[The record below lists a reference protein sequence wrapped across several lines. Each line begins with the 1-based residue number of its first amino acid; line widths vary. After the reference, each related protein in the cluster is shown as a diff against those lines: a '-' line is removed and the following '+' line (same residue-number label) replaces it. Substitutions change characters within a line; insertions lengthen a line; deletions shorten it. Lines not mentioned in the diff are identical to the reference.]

1 MNSLL
6 SSLRAAAVA
15 VILVSFVDGSAVAAT
30 NLVTNG
36 GFETGDLSGWSQ
48 SGNTNFTG
56 VTSDP
61 VFVASGSFGAFFG
74 PVGSLG
80 FISQTFATVVGQT
93 YQLDYSLMNS
103 GGTPNLFQAFWGGNA
118 IGGAALTN
126 AGAFSHTP
134 FSFGGLVATS
144 ASTTLTFG
152 FQHNPTFWGF
162 DNVSVV
168 ATNDIPGT
176 PDSGSTVA
184 LLGLALTLVACVRR
198 RQA

>member
-1 MNSLL
+1 MKSLL
-6 SSLRAAAVA
+6 PSLRAAAVA
-15 VILVSFVDGSAVAAT
+15 AIVVSFFDGSAVAAT

-36 GFETGDLSGWSQ
+36 GFETGDFSGWTQ
-48 SGNTNFTG
+48 SGNTSFTS
-56 VTSDP
+56 VTGTAA
-61 VFVASGSFGAFFG
+61 FVASGSFGASFG

-93 YQLDYSLMNS
+93 YQLDYSLMSS

-152 FQHNPTFWGF
+152 FQQNPSFWGF

-168 ATNDIPGT
+168 ATSDIPGT
-176 PDSGSTVA
+176 SDSGSTVA
-184 LLGLALTLVACVRR
+184 LLGLVLILVAGVRR
-198 RQA
+198 RLA